1 MLFWEILADEKR
13 KTKINVGKKDI
24 FIYNNLKRI
33 GFQLRSNEHPNY
45 LATKIN
51 HF

>member
-1 MLFWEILADEKR
+1 MLFWEILADEKS
-13 KTKINVGKKDI
+13 KTRINVGKKDI
-24 FIYNNLKRI
+24 FIYNNLKKLVFNFVQMNI
-33 GFQLRSNEHPNY
+33 QNC

>member
-1 MLFWEILADEKR
+1 MFWEILADEKS
-13 KTKINVGKKDI
+13 KIKINVGKKDI

-33 GFQLRSNEHPNY
+33 GFQVRSNEHPNC